1 MPSGNIG
8 YRLIMSA
15 TPLWLE
21 TTGAGRVQNPA
32 YRASGQIK
40 NATIWLRFF
49 IHVYIYLIY
58 PERMLDTKFANI
70 CLDFANESIRQPG
83 SDGYQLSVKCSN
95 VIGFIRP

>member
-1 MPSGNIG
+1 MRVSSFETANLCVQQLQIGPQWFVPIRGRVEGLMPSGNIG

-49 IHVYIYLIY
+49 YSCVYLFDIS
-58 PERMLDTKFANI
+58 RTHA
-70 CLDFANESIRQPG
+70 
-83 SDGYQLSVKCSN
+83 
-95 VIGFIRP
+95 